1 MLVNLSSRIRQR
13 RPFLLAPLPPVFPA
27 CGYTRTHEHAH
38 AHGVTCR
45 LACPAYARLCPPH
58 GPHIIAR
65 TLTAIS
71 PPVPPSLS
79 PNLSLLAGVSPPF
92 PVCPPRCP
100 SSPHLSCPA
109 WPPPTSPHTHIHTP
123 TSTHSHIRPHH
134 RWPWFRVSGCT
145 RCTEKRTRRG
155 RRKRPRWQVCT
166 RSRPRLCAPCTRCV
180 EIRYITWFNQRGGGV
195 VKKLQTVVLVHV
207 I

>member
-45 LACPAYARLCPPH
+45 LACPAYARLCPH
-58 GPHIIAR
+58 RPHIITQ
-65 TLTAIS
+65 TLTAVS

-109 WPPPTSPHTHIHTP
+109 WPPPTSTHPHPHTHTSAP
-123 TSTHSHIRPHH
+123 TTDGRGLGYPAA
-134 RWPWFRVSGCT
+134 RAVRRSGH
-145 RCTEKRTRRG
+145 EEGGGRG
-155 RRKRPRWQVCT
+155 RAGRPARGAGRVCVH
-166 RSRPRLCAPCTRCV
+166 RAPGASKYA
-180 EIRYITWFNQRGGGV
+180 ISHGLIRGGGGS
-195 VKKLQTVVLVHV
+195 LRNYRP
-207 I
+207 